1 VTPFTLQRRRRQVA
15 EKILETITDWQFE
28 YLAEHERQQEL
39 APRTLVEIG
48 VAEVRAAAYVKPGEL
63 ALNPAVI
70 VWVAGATNH
79 RSDPDSRVV
88 IADIEVGV
96 RIAVSAAEDEAAL
109 LLHHDQAAFSQLLMD
124 FPTCGGL
131 SGDLLPVDEDYS
143 PFEQADESWR
153 CGVDL
158 MYVATG
164 VEVGTRRAGPPPAA
178 EPRPDPYVEP
188 WPDAPTALTTDLSV
202 TPVDPEDL
210 P

>member
-1 VTPFTLQRRRRQVA
+1 MTPFTEHRRRRQVA
-15 EKILETITDWQFE
+15 ENILETIVGWQFE
-28 YLAEHERQQEL
+28 YLAEHERQQGL
-39 APRTLVEIG
+39 DPRTLPEIG
-48 VAEVRAAAYVKPGEL
+48 VAEVRQAAYLKPAEL

-79 RSDPDSRVV
+79 RSDPDSSVV

-96 RIAVSAAEDEAAL
+96 RVAISAAEDEASR
-109 LLHHDQAAFSQLLMD
+109 LLHHYQSAFSQLLMD
-124 FPTCGGL
+124 LPTCGGL

-143 PFEQADESWR
+143 PFENADEAWR

-164 VEVGTRRAGPPPAA
+164 VEVGTRRAGPPPGS
-178 EPRPDPYVEP
+178 EPRDDPYEEP
-188 WPDAPTALTTDLSV
+188 WPDAPTALTTDLDVS
-202 TPVDPEDL
+202 PVDPEDL